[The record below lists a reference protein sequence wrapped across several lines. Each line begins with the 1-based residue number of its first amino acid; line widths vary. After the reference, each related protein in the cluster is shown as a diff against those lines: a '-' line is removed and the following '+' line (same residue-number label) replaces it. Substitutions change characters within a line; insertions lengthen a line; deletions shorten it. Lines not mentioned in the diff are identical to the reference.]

1 MDQKSVYIT
10 IKSICHVHLAE
21 SFIIFLVRL
30 VPSFF
35 LQDSKKCN
43 IIKKTYK
50 EGGRMEVARV
60 KDKRGLAAAAIELKV
75 AKVVIIYLY
84 AS

>member
-1 MDQKSVYIT
+1 
-10 IKSICHVHLAE
+10 
-21 SFIIFLVRL
+21 
-30 VPSFF
+30 
-35 LQDSKKCN
+35 
-43 IIKKTYK
+43 
-50 EGGRMEVARV
+50 MEVARV